1 MGGEALTLGSG
12 RMDTMGDAEQY
23 EYDDEPLRPRE
34 PVLTSEA
41 LAVTSLAA
49 AISSFFVT
57 TMSQYL
63 VFVFAGALGF
73 SNGGNDQEKQ
83 VALLMAPTAFLSFA
97 AVAAGVLALKR
108 RPEDRWAGALA
119 VAGVA
124 IGAVVLLLAAAAL
137 VAMLITDPPL
147 TSD

>member
-63 VFVFAGALGF
+63 VFVFAGALGL
-73 SNGGNDQEKQ
+73 GQNDQKKQ